1 MSKSIQEVFKGI
13 DFKTYAA
20 FQNYHKDNP
29 WIWEYFKKYALDM
42 TARRKSYGAKAI
54 MERARYEYDIDNST
68 GEPFK
73 INNDYTSLYARLFI
87 YYFPQHENFFEFRTL
102 TGLRRAA

>member
-20 FQNYHKDNP
+20 FQNYHKQNP
-29 WIWEYFKKYALDM
+29 QIWEAFQKYAFEM
-42 TARRKSYGAKAI
+42 TKVIEQYGAKSI
-54 MERARYEYDIDNST
+54 MERVRWQHHIENP
-68 GEPFK
+68 GRPFK
-73 INNDYTSLYARLFI
+73 VNNDFTSLYARLFI
-87 YYFPQHENFFEFRTL
+87 YHYPQFENFFEFRTL